1 MIQTNMLPKLT
12 MRWLVANYGE
22 TKMPYI
28 DKKAFN
34 QYESVEVFEG
44 DFEKSFDDLKYG
56 VSPEIL
62 DVNKNHRNWT
72 NDIHV
77 KETIEQ
83 RYEINLDKDQYELID
98 AQNILLEEDTNA
110 TLTFVYKSE
119 EDLELLRNTLFKIHA
134 KKGSY
139 LKLVLVQRLST
150 EGLNLLSIVS
160 KIEKDATVE
169 FIHVDLGAKET
180 YTNYEVN
187 LLESGA
193 TSLISGAYFVDQ
205 ERIHDIN
212 YHINHIGDHT
222 NSDMSINGALKD
234 LARKRFVGTLDFKT
248 GSHGSEGG
256 EEEFVTLID
265 EEVKSVA
272 LPLLLAREHDIVGNH
287 AASAGRI
294 DQDML
299 IYLMSRG
306 LSEKEAKG
314 IVVEAKMTPT
324 IDLVP
329 DEALR
334 EEIKAF
340 IHQGITK

>member
-28 DKKAFN
+28 DKKTFN
-34 QYESVEVFEG
+34 QYESKVVFDE
-44 DFEKSFDDLKYG
+44 SFDKEFADIKYG
-56 VSPEIL
+56 VSEEIL
-62 DVNKNHRNWT
+62 TVNINHRNWT

-77 KETIEQ
+77 QGEIKQ
-83 RYEINLDKDQYELID
+83 RYDIHLDKESYELID
-98 AQNILLEEDTNA
+98 TQNILLEENAKA
-110 TLTFVYKSE
+110 TLTYIYKSE
-119 EDLELLRNTLFKIHA
+119 EDLELLRNSVFKINA
-134 KKGSY
+134 KKGSH
-139 LKLVLVQRLST
+139 LKLVLVQKLST
-150 EGLNLLSIVS
+150 EGLNLLSLVS

-180 YTNYEVN
+180 YINYETN
-187 LLESGA
+187 LLETGA
-193 TSLISGAYFVDQ
+193 TSLINGAYFVDQ

-222 NSDMSINGALKD
+222 NSDMTINGALKD
-234 LARKRFVGTLDFKT
+234 LARKRFVGTLDFKK
-248 GSHGSEGG
+248 GSNGSEGG
-256 EEEFVTLID
+256 EEEYVTLID

-272 LPLLLAREHDIVGNH
+272 LPLLLAGEHDIVGNH

-324 IDLVP
+324 IDLIP
-329 DEALR
+329 DEELK
-334 EEIKAF
+334 EEIKKF
-340 IHQGITK
+340 IHEGITK